1 MKVLAENR
9 KAYHDYQI
17 SETLEAGLILQ
28 GQEVKS
34 IKQGHI
40 ALAGSYIQLQ
50 NGELFL
56 IGATVSPYQPNNAPS
71 DYDAQRSRK
80 LLVHKKELLE
90 FIGKSKEKGLTFV
103 PLRVYSV
110 KGKIKIEIGVARG
123 KKQQDKRELLKKR
136 ASQREVERA
145 LKGSW

>member
-17 SETLEAGLILQ
+17 SETLEAGLVLQ

-56 IGATVSPYQPNNAPS
+56 IGATVSPYQPNNAPG